1 MLHAATGLPALQDR
15 TLFRSQAYINGAWV
29 EAASQFEVINPAD
42 GARIASVPDM
52 DAGDASTAIT
62 AAQAAFPSWAARPGK
77 ERAVILRKWFDL
89 IVSHADD
96 LALLMTA
103 EQGKPVAEARGEV
116 MYGAS
121 FIEWF
126 AEEGKRI
133 NGDVIASPWTDKRI
147 VTLKQPIG
155 VCAAITPWNFPI
167 AMITRKIAPALAA
180 GCTIV
185 IKPAEQTPLCALAL
199 AELAHRAG
207 LPAGVLNVI
216 TANSA
221 NSIAIGKVL
230 CDSTVVR
237 HISFAMFVMAL
248 EAQALLYQAQRLLL
262 RQ

>member
-1 MLHAATGLPALQDR
+1 MLHAAKGVPALQNS
-15 TLFRSQAYINGAWV
+15 TLFRSHVYINGAWV

-42 GARIASVPDM
+42 GARITSVPDM
-52 DAGDASTAIT
+52 DAGDASIVIA
-62 AAQAAFPSWAARPGK
+62 AAQAAFTSWAARPGK

-89 IVSHADD
+89 IVAHADD

-103 EQGKPVAEARGEV
+103 EQGKPVAEARGEII
-116 MYGAS
+116 YGAS

-133 NGDVIASPWTDKRI
+133 NGDVIASPWVDTRI
-147 VTLKQPIG
+147 VPLKQPIA
-155 VCAAITPWNFPI
+155 VCAAITPWNFSI

-180 GCTIV
+180 CCTIV
-185 IKPAEQTPLCALAL
+185 IKPAEQTPLCSLTL

-216 TANSA
+216 PANSA
-221 NSIAIGKVL
+221 NTIAIGKVL

-237 HISFAMFVMAL
+237 HIFLPDRHRSVVF
-248 EAQALLYQAQRLLL
+248 
-262 RQ
+262 